1 MSAKRITYA
10 ALFTAAALILHL
22 IEGALPPLLAFAP
35 GAKMGLS
42 NVVSLIAVFVLGLP
56 EAYLILVVRC
66 VLGALFGG
74 NMWSLTYALPAGLI
88 SLTVQIA
95 LIRTVFPRL
104 SLTAISFVGALT
116 HNAVQLTVASLT
128 VGINLLPI
136 LPLML
141 LASVIAGLFVG
152 LSSHYAVKALPGK
165 FYLQK
170 QPKTTEVLPK

>member
-10 ALFTAAALILHL
+10 ALFTAAALVLHL
-22 IEGALPPLLAFAP
+22 VESALPPLLSFAP

-56 EAYLILVVRC
+56 EAYLILIVRC

-74 NMWSLTYALPAGLI
+74 NIWSLAYALPSGII
-88 SLTVQIA
+88 SLSLQIV
-95 LIRTVFPRL
+95 LIKTVFPRL
-104 SLTAISFVGALT
+104 SLTAISFIGALT
-116 HNAVQLTVASLT
+116 HNAVQLCVASLT
-128 VGINLLPI
+128 VKVNLLPV
-136 LPLML
+136 LPVML

-152 LSSHYAVKALPGK
+152 LVSHYAIKSLPSK

-170 QPKTTEVLPK
+170 TTENNGGNT